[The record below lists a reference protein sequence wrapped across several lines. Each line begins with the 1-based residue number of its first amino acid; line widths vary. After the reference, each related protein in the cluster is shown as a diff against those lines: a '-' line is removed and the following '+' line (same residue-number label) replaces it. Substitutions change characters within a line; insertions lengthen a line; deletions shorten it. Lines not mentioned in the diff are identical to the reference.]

1 MRHLLAFALLTL
13 SSATPSIA
21 GAGAFTIVN
30 GAGTALKDVTIRR
43 FGTQQWQ
50 ALGASPS
57 PGARQ
62 AVNFS
67 DPDCSFDIQ
76 ATLDG
81 NGSVVWRGVNL
92 CEVKSVTLNRNAAG
106 ELWVDYD

>member
-1 MRHLLAFALLTL
+1 MRLLSAFALLTL
-13 SSATPSIA
+13 STATPALA

-30 GAGTALKDVTIRR
+30 GAGTGMKDVTIRR
-43 FGTQQWQ
+43 FGTQDWR
-50 ALGASPS
+50 ALGAAPS

-62 AVNFS
+62 AVSFS

-81 NGSVVWRGVNL
+81 SGSVVWSGVNL
-92 CEVKSVTLNRNAAG
+92 CEVKSVTLNRNATG

>member
-1 MRHLLAFALLTL
+1 MRFLSAFALLAMST
-13 SSATPSIA
+13 ATPSLA

-30 GAGTALKDVTIRR
+30 GAGTGLKDVTIRR
-43 FGTQQWQ
+43 FGTQQWH
-50 ALGASPS
+50 ALGASPA

-62 AVNFS
+62 AVTFS

-81 NGSVVWRGVNL
+81 NGTAVWSGVNL
-92 CEVKSVTLNRNAAG
+92 CEVKSVTLNRNASG